1 MALGKHDWAACWRGT
16 SSSSAMMWA
25 DPWREGGEALLSR
38 AQKNLPK
45 NRVWVRGCISTVEE
59 EWGPQLLVSEALA
72 GEWLPLLQ
80 PEAPA
85 CSFHGVQH
93 RAGAPQRPCVPVS
106 LHGHGCTKELH
117 EVTLSPI
124 ESESILV
131 VGSDLHLLLA
141 LSEGHGLS
149 GLAPEKGWSGAAG
162 PRLGKVSP
170 VSQPHLPILLWP
182 QGH

>member
-1 MALGKHDWAACWRGT
+1 MEKG
-16 SSSSAMMWA
+16 
-25 DPWREGGEALLSR
+25 
-38 AQKNLPK
+38 
-45 NRVWVRGCISTVEE
+45 
-59 EWGPQLLVSEALA
+59 WGPQLLVSEALA
-72 GEWLPLLQ
+72 LPLLQ

-93 RAGAPQRPCVPVS
+93 RAGAPQWPCVPVP
-106 LHGHGCTKELH
+106 LHGHSCTKELHELH

-124 ESESILV
+124 ESEGIPV

-162 PRLGKVSP
+162 PWLGKVSP

-182 QGH
+182 QGC